1 MMDMLFTLI
10 AMMVSEMYAYVQTHQ
25 IVCIILNMEFYINYT
40 SVKLLKHIFR
50 KSSIKNYKNRNLLL
64 FYIKEVPR

>member
-50 KSSIKNYKNRNLLL
+50 KSSIKKL
-64 FYIKEVPR
+64 